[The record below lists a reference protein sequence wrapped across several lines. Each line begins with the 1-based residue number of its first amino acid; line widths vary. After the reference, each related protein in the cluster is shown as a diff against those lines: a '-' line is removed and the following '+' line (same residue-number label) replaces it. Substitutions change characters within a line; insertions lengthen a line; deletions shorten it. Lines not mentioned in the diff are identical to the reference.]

1 MIDRKKFWSTNKKM
15 LTYDNIQKIET
26 SQVDDDIIGGLL
38 DYVYFK
44 SYYEIIAIYV
54 NNKYYM
60 LFQKQ
65 YNKSILQKI

>member
-1 MIDRKKFWSTNKKM
+1 MIDRKKFWSTSKKM
-15 LTYDNIQKIET
+15 LTYDNIQKVET

>member
-1 MIDRKKFWSTNKKM
+1 M
-15 LTYDNIQKIET
+15 LTYDNIQKVET

>member
-1 MIDRKKFWSTNKKM
+1 MIDRKKFWSTSKKM

>member
-1 MIDRKKFWSTNKKM
+1 MIDRKKFWSTSKKM

-38 DYVYFK
+38 DYVYFE
-44 SYYEIIAIYV
+44 SYYEIIAIYI